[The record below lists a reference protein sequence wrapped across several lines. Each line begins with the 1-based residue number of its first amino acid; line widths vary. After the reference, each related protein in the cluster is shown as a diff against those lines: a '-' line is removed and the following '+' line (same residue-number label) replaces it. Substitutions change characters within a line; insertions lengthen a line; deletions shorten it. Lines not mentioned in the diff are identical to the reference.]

1 MITSKID
8 LLQSTVELAI
18 EQLKPTSVQQLKPQ
32 RWKIVYQEV
41 EIQIAIDDTINPEYP
56 SLTLYLI
63 LFELPQEN
71 RGACLEELMQ
81 AHFYGL
87 SKYALFQDF
96 LVRIM
101 DFPYTDSLTIETM
114 QKTICIYAEE
124 IAKLRMDLYQ
134 RYFEK

>member
-8 LLQSTVELAI
+8 LLQSTIELAI
-18 EQLKPTSVQQLKPQ
+18 EQLQPTSVQQLKPQ

-41 EIQIAIDDTINPEYP
+41 EVQIAIDDSINPEFP
-56 SLTLYLI
+56 SLILYFI

-81 AHFYGL
+81 AHFYGA

-96 LVRIM
+96 LIRIM
-101 DFPYTDSLTIETM
+101 DFPHTDGLTIETM
-114 QKTICIYAEE
+114 KQTIQLYTQE
-124 IAKLRMDLYQ
+124 ITTLRVDLYQ
-134 RYFEK
+134 RYFAK